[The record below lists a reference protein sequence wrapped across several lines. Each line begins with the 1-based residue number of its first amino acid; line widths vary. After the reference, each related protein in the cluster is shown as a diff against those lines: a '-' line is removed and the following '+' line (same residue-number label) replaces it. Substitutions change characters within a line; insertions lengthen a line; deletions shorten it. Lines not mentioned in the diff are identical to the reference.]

1 MTSYTEQLTINEKE
15 IQDIVVSMHGIN
27 KAFPNVQAV
36 DQGKFELRR
45 GEIHSIV
52 GENGAGKS
60 TLMKILYG
68 MYEIDS
74 GEIIIKGELAQNHT
88 TSKAI
93 KLGIGMVH
101 QEFMLVKEFSVLE
114 NIILGSEPIKRFGVI
129 DKAKSKVEIQELIH
143 TYHMDVQLDKLV
155 NDISLGEMQ
164 RVEIIKTQFRGADIL
179 ILDEPTA
186 VLTPQETVVLFNIL
200 KRMRDNGKS
209 IVFISHKLKEVMD
222 VSDRITVM
230 RQGKYI
236 GTVVKE
242 ETSPV
247 KLSRMMVGRDVVL
260 DTKRVNNEP
269 GKPIIEVE
277 NLVVLGERSLSTIK
291 SISFNVHAGE
301 ILGIAGIEGNG
312 QSELV
317 EAISGLRK
325 VEVGTIKVNGL
336 DVTNFSPQQIRDSG
350 ITHIPED
357 RNLRGLCKQNTVYE
371 NLVSTKMIDKN
382 FINPW
387 WIKDRVIN
395 EYGDYV
401 IEKYDI
407 RPPNGKALAGNFS
420 GGNSQKIVVGREV
433 EMTKELL
440 IASQPTRGVD
450 VGSIEFIRTT
460 LNRVKIEKKAILLV
474 SADLDEILALSDRI
488 LVLFEGSIVGEFQ
501 ADHVDIQEL
510 GLLMTGGKSYE

>member
-1 MTSYTEQLTINEKE
+1 MTSDSLQLTKMEENSHE
-15 IQDIVVSMHGIN
+15 IVVSMRGIC

-36 DQGKFELRR
+36 DQGSFELKK

-74 GEIIIKGELAQNHT
+74 GEVYIKGELAQNHT
-88 TSKAI
+88 TAKAI
-93 KLGIGMVH
+93 CMGIGMVH

-114 NIILGSEPIKRFGVI
+114 NIILGSEPTKGLGVI
-129 DKAKSKVEIQELIH
+129 DKGRSKLEIEKLIKN
-143 TYHMDVQLDKLV
+143 YHMDVQMDKLV

-186 VLTPQETVVLFNIL
+186 VLTPQETVILFNIL
-200 KRMRDNGKS
+200 KSMRDHGKS

-236 GTVVKE
+236 GTVLKQ
-242 ETSPV
+242 ETSPA
-247 KLSRMMVGRDVVL
+247 KLSRMMVGRDVL
-260 DTKRVNNEP
+260 LETERVKNEP
-269 GKPIIEVE
+269 GKPILEVK

-291 SISFNVHAGE
+291 SISFDVHAGE

-325 VEVGTIKVNGL
+325 VEVGSINVNGL
-336 DVTNFSPQQIRDSG
+336 DVTNLTPQRIRDSG

-357 RNLRGLCKQNTVYE
+357 RNLRGLCKQNTVYD
-371 NLVSTKMIDKN
+371 NLVSTKIVDKTFVN
-382 FINPW
+382 PLWINQS
-387 WIKDRVIN
+387 IIN
-395 EYGDYV
+395 QYGDHV

-407 RPPNGKALAGNFS
+407 RPPNGKALASTFS
-420 GGNSQKIVVGREV
+420 GGNSQKIVVAREV
-433 EMTKELL
+433 EMTRELL
-440 IASQPTRGVD
+440 IAAQPTRGVD
-450 VGSIEFIRTT
+450 VGSIEFIRET
-460 LNRVKIEKKAILLV
+460 LNSVKRNNKAILLV

-488 LVLFEGSIVGEFQ
+488 LVLFEGRIVGEFL

-510 GLLMTGGKSYE
+510 GLLMTGGKLYE

>member
-1 MTSYTEQLTINEKE
+1 MSSDTEQLTKLEEESHE
-15 IQDIVVSMHGIN
+15 IAVSMRGIC

-36 DQGKFELRR
+36 DRGSFELRK

-74 GEIIIKGELAQNHT
+74 GEIVIKGELTQNHT
-88 TSKAI
+88 TAKAI
-93 KLGIGMVH
+93 RMGIGMVH

-114 NIILGSEPIKRFGVI
+114 NIILGSEPTKRLGVI
-129 DKAKSKVEIQELIH
+129 DKAKSKVVIEKLIKN
-143 TYHMDVQLDKLV
+143 YHMDVQMDKIV

-186 VLTPQETVVLFNIL
+186 VLTPQETIILFNIL
-200 KRMRDNGKS
+200 KSMRDSGKS

-236 GTVVKE
+236 GTVLKA
-242 ETSPV
+242 ETTPV
-247 KLSRMMVGRDVVL
+247 KLSRMMVGRDVL
-260 DTKRVNNEP
+260 METERVKNEP
-269 GKPIIEVE
+269 GKPILEVK

-291 SISFNVHAGE
+291 SISFDVHAGE

-325 VEVGTIKVNGL
+325 VEVGTIRVNGL
-336 DVTNFSPQQIRDSG
+336 DVTNSTPQKIRDSG

-357 RNLRGLCKQNTVYE
+357 RNLRGLCKEETVYD
-371 NLVSTKMIDKN
+371 NLVSTKIIDHS
-382 FINPW
+382 FINPL
-387 WIKDRVIN
+387 WISENKSK
-395 EYGDYV
+395 EYGDHI

-407 RPPNGKALAGNFS
+407 RPPNGKALAGTFS
-420 GGNSQKIVVGREV
+420 GGNSQKIVVAREV

-440 IASQPTRGVD
+440 IAAQPTRGVD
-450 VGSIEFIRTT
+450 VGSIEFIRET
-460 LNRVKIEKKAILLV
+460 LNRVKSDKKAILLV

-488 LVLFEGSIVGEFQ
+488 LVLFEGRMVGEFP

-510 GLLMTGGKSYE
+510 GLLMTGGKSFE